1 MRSASV
7 PVWRWRA
14 AAWNGIDER
23 FVSAAALF
31 REFGMVFHLAV
42 TELEHGEWLAA
53 QGRRDEA
60 EPLLAE
66 AREIF
71 EQLEAAPWTE
81 RTAAAA
87 ATQAVT
93 A

>member
-1 MRSASV
+1 MTRGSAKGV
-7 PVWRWRA
+7 
-14 AAWNGIDER
+14 DER
-23 FVSAAALF
+23 LVSAAALF

-53 QGRRDEA
+53 QTRRDEA
-60 EPLLAE
+60 EQRFAE

-71 EQLEAAPWTE
+71 EQLEAAPWIE
-81 RTAAAA
+81 RAAAAA